1 MYVKHIFN
9 FQSLNQKSLV
19 VPFWQL
25 LQIFTQFVM
34 SVQFLF
40 SVLMSACITQ
50 WLRIITCFAEIFSL
64 RPVCFQWNT
73 VRKVSHSQFC
83 SCWKIRI
90 YHSSTKMYSNSI
102 DFVTEAWVFSI
113 QKYATIHWMLVYF
126 LKYNL
131 YHSFYYLQYTILS
144 YWIYNPEFTLFFYS

>member
-9 FQSLNQKSLV
+9 FQSLNQNSLV

-34 SVQFLF
+34 SAQFLF

-90 YHSSTKMYSNSI
+90 YHSSTKMYSISI

-113 QKYATIHWMLVYF
+113 QKYAYYTLNASLFLKIQFISQFLLLTIHYLII
-126 LKYNL
+126 LNL
-131 YHSFYYLQYTILS
+131 
-144 YWIYNPEFTLFFYS
+144 